1 MIEETQ
7 TESNGIVEIIR
18 SELTKFDVVVPAV
31 NDLAKQ
37 FLPLKIISADDKVGY
52 SDVSKALRLI
62 VSKRTAVEEK
72 RKELKADSLA
82 FGKAVDNRAREITA
96 MLQPIEDHLK
106 SQKIWFE
113 SELERINAEEQRI
126 KAEEQERKNKIIDDR
141 LDKLMGLNMYQTVT
155 EFIWKSKLSEDSVSI
170 LRVNLELWSDED
182 FEAFR
187 IELKSKVDAENE
199 FIAEK
204 DRILKAEA
212 EKVEAEKKA
221 IEDQKQALEKELEE
235 MRNQRASL
243 RYKALSDLGLGT
255 MSFSPYWSFIFK
267 YINPAVVNFVHNDD
281 IMFLNSPEWNDLLE
295 CTKQKLEQLK
305 SLEQK
310 AADIEKERQADIEKE
325 KQAVIIANELM
336 LEKQRQEAAKAAEA
350 EKLAN
355 MSDKDIYLEYI
366 KRLKEV
372 TYPVLKTKK
381 WQGLLSTVTK
391 SIDAF
396 KNF

>member
-1 MIEETQ
+1 MIEETAQ
-7 TESNGIVEIIR
+7 TESVGIVEIIR

-31 NDLAKQ
+31 NELAKQ

-52 SDVSKALRLI
+52 SDVSRALRLI

-72 RKELKADSLA
+72 RKELKADSLT
-82 FGKAVDNRAREITA
+82 FGKAVDTRAKEITA

-106 SQKIWFE
+106 SQKLWFE
-113 SELERINAEEQRI
+113 SEVERIKAEEQERKNELERI

-155 EFIWKSKLSEDSVSI
+155 EFIWKSKLSEDEVSI

-182 FEAFR
+182 FEFFR
-187 IELKSKVDAENE
+187 LDLKSKVDAENE

-221 IEDQKQALEKELEE
+221 IEDQKQALEKELQE
-235 MRNQRASL
+235 MRSQRASL

-267 YINPAVVNFVHNDD
+267 YITPAIVNFVHNDD

-295 CTKQKLEQLK
+295 STKKHLEELK
-305 SLEQK
+305 NLEQK
-310 AADIEKERQADIEKE
+310 AADIEKE
-325 KQAVIIANELM
+325 KQAVIIANE
-336 LEKQRQEAAKAAEA
+336 EKQRQEAAKAAEA

-366 KRLKEV
+366 NRLKEV
-372 TYPVLKTKK
+372 THPVLKTKK
-381 WQGLLSTVTK
+381 WQGVLYTVTK
-391 SIDAF
+391 SIDTF